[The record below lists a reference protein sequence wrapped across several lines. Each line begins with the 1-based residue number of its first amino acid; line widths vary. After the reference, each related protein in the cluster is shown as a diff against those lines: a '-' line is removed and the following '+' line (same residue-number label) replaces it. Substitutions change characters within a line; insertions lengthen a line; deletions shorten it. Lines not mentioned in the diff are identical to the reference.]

1 MRGEGFTKG
10 GRAYIALG
18 CPLSLRPVDNITF
31 HGTFLFGTCQA
42 LFTSRIADMSSSPTP
57 RQDQT
62 SIIGR
67 LWNCLETWELSVSL
81 EERSML
87 MAEFISMYSL
97 ISDGSFRRER
107 FVYSMWEA
115 STQTSSLLAALQRK
129 LTTTR
134 ARMGTLSQVGLD
146 DRAEIAIGTLIISGV
161 RRHIADL
168 LTSFCTFAT
177 SWLREILSAPFQTSA
192 HTLNGNGTPEFPNT
206 VSPLELSLTR
216 QRLREST
223 SGCHSLLLELANHE
237 RGKSFEGRRFAS
249 MRNIKML
256 SPAGSLTTRC
266 LARAHTPPSGAR
278 GGPWSLA

>member
-1 MRGEGFTKG
+1 MPS
-10 GRAYIALG
+10 A
-18 CPLSLRPVDNITF
+18 F
-31 HGTFLFGTCQA
+31 HLKNRRYV
-42 LFTSRIADMSSSPTP
+42 LFTYSQAGPDFDYWAVVDLLGDLGAWT
-57 RQDQT
+57 
-62 SIIGR
+62 
-67 LWNCLETWELSVSL
+67 CLETWELSASL

-115 STQTSSLLAALQRK
+115 STQTSSLLAALQRR

-134 ARMGTLSQVGLD
+134 SRMATLWQADLE
-146 DRAEIAIGTLIISGV
+146 DRAETAIGTLIISGV

-177 SWLREILSAPFQTSA
+177 SWLREILSAPFQTSGP
-192 HTLNGNGTPEFPNT
+192 TLTGSGTPEFPNT

-237 RGKSFEGRRFAS
+237 RGMRWTGSGWTEHATLLKSPVNSLLFVPVQSSFRLECQVVINCSTRACSDDVDDIVFAH
-249 MRNIKML
+249 
-256 SPAGSLTTRC
+256 AC
-266 LARAHTPPSGAR
+266 A
-278 GGPWSLA
+278 